1 MIYKEK
7 EGYVIYSPMLTF
19 HSGNFECKAK
29 LNGTTDKL
37 QIFAIYN
44 REFRGPGTAL
54 RIPNI
59 ISLT

>member
-19 HSGNFECKAK
+19 HNGNFECKAK
-29 LNGTTDKL
+29 LNGATDKL

-44 REFRGPGTAL
+44 RECCRLGTT
-54 RIPNI
+54 P
-59 ISLT
+59 